1 MAFHA
6 TGASCYLKADLF
18 YLEVVL
24 LPCGE
29 VEDVKMA
36 WHGRSPVVCKC
47 IICGMKFAAQVIIRD
62 SVAAKRM
69 AAAAPQVRGLLTAP
83 RSATSN
89 SYQLPVLFFFFTS
102 LKGEKL
108 LSVLREVG
116 KPVQPVQHPGRKVPN
131 IPAAF
136 KPLTRLS
143 IFDSFIYLISG
154 RSGSKCLNLCSTFH
168 RTCGKCPVCPGEV
181 KDLDQMI

>member
-1 MAFHA
+1 MFVPSRMAFHA

-29 VEDVKMA
+29 VEDVRMA

-47 IICGMKFAAQVIIRD
+47 IICGMKCAAQVIIRD

-69 AAAAPQVRGLLTAP
+69 AAAAPQVRGLLTTP

-89 SYQLPVLFFFFTS
+89 SYQLPGFFFLFS
-102 LKGEKL
+102 FFYLLPQRARNFSVFSVKLANLFSQCNIPGEKYPT
-108 LSVLREVG
+108 SH
-116 KPVQPVQHPGRKVPN
+116 QP
-131 IPAAF
+131 
-136 KPLTRLS
+136 
-143 IFDSFIYLISG
+143 
-154 RSGSKCLNLCSTFH
+154 LNLSL
-168 RTCGKCPVCPGEV
+168 V
-181 KDLDQMI
+181 